1 MKKYSI
7 LIVEDHSLTRF
18 GLRTA
23 FESDKNFVKIF
34 EAANAKNG
42 IALAQK
48 EAVDAVIMD
57 LGLPDMNGIEATK
70 IIKEKRPSTK
80 IIVLSSHEQ
89 EEDVLKSLH
98 NGANAYCTK
107 DIEPDKLIEITKSVL
122 EGAAWFDPK
131 VAGYV
136 LKAAGQ
142 PNISPSE
149 QDITTESKE
158 ISKQNDINLTAREKQ
173 VLALIVEGLTNN
185 EIAQKLDVSINTTKA
200 HVCNILQ
207 KLAVNDRTQAAIK
220 ALKENLL

>member
-23 FESDKNFVKIF
+23 FETDKSFVKIF
-34 EAANAKNG
+34 EASNANSA
-42 IALAQK
+42 ISIAQK

-70 IIKEKRPSTK
+70 VIKDKRPSTK
-80 IIVLSSHEQ
+80 VIVLSSHEQ

-98 NGANAYCTK
+98 CGANAYCTK
-107 DIEPDKLIEITKSVL
+107 DIEPDKLIDITKSVL

-131 VAGYV
+131 VAQYV
-136 LKAAGQ
+136 LKAACQ
-142 PNISPSE
+142 PE
-149 QDITTESKE
+149 V
-158 ISKQNDINLTAREKQ
+158 KQNGTAFDTKEPQKSADINLTAREKQ

-200 HVCNILQ
+200 HVASILQ
-207 KLAVNDRTQAAIK
+207 KLEVDDRLQAALK
-220 ALKENLL
+220 ALKEKLV

>member
-23 FESDKNFVKIF
+23 FETDKCFAKIF
-34 EAANAKNG
+34 EAANAQSG
-42 IALAQK
+42 IAIAQK

-57 LGLPDMNGIEATK
+57 LGLPDMNGIDATK

-80 IIVLSSHEQ
+80 VIVLSSHEQ

-107 DIEPDKLIEITKSVL
+107 DIEPDKLIDITKSIL

-131 VAGYV
+131 VAQYV
-136 LKAAGQ
+136 LNAASRGETMTAVEM
-142 PNISPSE
+142 PEI
-149 QDITTESKE
+149 KE
-158 ISKQNDINLTAREKQ
+158 TPKQGEVNLTAREKQ

-220 ALKENLL
+220 ALKDNLL

>member
-18 GLRTA
+18 GLKTA
-23 FESDKNFVKIF
+23 FESDKNFVKIL
-34 EAANAKNG
+34 EAPNAKTG

-48 EAVDAVIMD
+48 EAVDAIIMD
-57 LGLPDMNGIEATK
+57 LGLPDMNGIDATK

-80 IIVLSSHEQ
+80 VIVLSSHEQ

-107 DIEPDKLIEITKSVL
+107 DIEPEKLIDITKSIL

-131 VAGYV
+131 VAQYV
-136 LKAAGQ
+136 LKAAGKPEVHAIQ
-142 PNISPSE
+142 LAENKE
-149 QDITTESKE
+149 QLKAS
-158 ISKQNDINLTAREKQ
+158 SDINLTAREKQ
-173 VLALIVEGLTNN
+173 VLALIVEGLSNN
-185 EIAQKLDVSINTTKA
+185 EIAQKLEVSINTTKA

-220 ALKENLL
+220 ALKDNLI

>member
-23 FESDKNFVKIF
+23 FETDKSFVKIF
-34 EAANAKNG
+34 EASNANSA
-42 IALAQK
+42 ISIAQK

-70 IIKEKRPSTK
+70 VIKDKRPSTK
-80 IIVLSSHEQ
+80 VIVLSSHEQ

-98 NGANAYCTK
+98 CGANAYCTK
-107 DIEPDKLIEITKSVL
+107 DIEPDKLIDITKSVL

-131 VAGYV
+131 VAQYV

-142 PNISPSE
+142 PE
-149 QDITTESKE
+149 V
-158 ISKQNDINLTAREKQ
+158 KQNETAFDTKEPQKSADINLTAREKQ

-220 ALKENLL
+220 ALKDNLI